1 MTAALPSKMLPQ
13 WPQQVFALDAK
24 YNTRRNGAQPAF
36 GMLYIRRRSQLLRD
50 KESKS
55 PSPRPTYVKLRS
67 ELLKLRYGTISEYN
81 GLGSR
86 ASVDG
91 VLEDRS
97 VHPRFSKKSTAESF
111 AFAGVHHVFDQHIAG
126 VTALK
131 FANNDRSKLCCA
143 SFDGT
148 ISICSVTDMP
158 PRVVAKLEGHRKGV
172 TGIDWSISNDLIVS
186 TSLDATVRLWGVHGD
201 ATPNCLRVVADQF
214 RSEVLCC
221 AFVPANNNL
230 VITGNGQG
238 LLQILNVST
247 GIYPRGGTTKIGG
260 KVLSLTCEES
270 GGSLIWTGNDR
281 GTITS
286 LRLEPASGRLSKL
299 RRIEGLGGAVTSLS
313 WRPWLSR
320 ESPWPSVL
328 VSSACNAVSVYR
340 IGDAQGSLSVWRK
353 YPVKHQQ
360 YLVRSTFCPQMGAC
374 LIASG
379 SEDGSVHL
387 LDTAREGK
395 AAQVNRLHG
404 HSAPILSIA
413 FNYDESYLA
422 TGDHQ
427 GLVIIWQ
434 N

>member
-1 MTAALPSKMLPQ
+1 MSGTTSKWILQ

-24 YNTRRNGAQPAF
+24 YNTRRTSTQPAF

-50 KESKS
+50 KESKD
-55 PSPRPTYVKLRS
+55 PSLRPTYVKLRA
-67 ELLKLRYGTISEYN
+67 ELLRSRYGTISEYN
-81 GLGSR
+81 GLGIPDDKSTHTR
-86 ASVDG
+86 
-91 VLEDRS
+91 LNR
-97 VHPRFSKKSTAESF
+97 KSTAESF

-148 ISICSVTDMP
+148 ISICNVTDSP
-158 PRVVAKLEGHRKGV
+158 PRVMAKLEGHQKGV
-172 TGIDWSISNDLIVS
+172 TAIDWSISNDLIVS
-186 TSLDATVRLWGVHGD
+186 SGLDATVRLWGVHGD
-201 ATPNCLRVVADQF
+201 ASPVCLRVVSDPF

-260 KVLSLTCEES
+260 KMLSLTCEES

-286 LRLEPASGRLSKL
+286 LRMETASGRLSKL
-299 RRIEGLGGAVTSLS
+299 RRIDNLGGAVTSLS

-320 ESPWPSVL
+320 ESPWPTVL
-328 VSSACNAVSVYR
+328 VSSACNAVSVYK
-340 IGDAQGSLSVWRK
+340 IADSQGTLSVWKK
-353 YPVKHQQ
+353 YPIKHQQ
-360 YLVRSTFCPQMGAC
+360 YLVRSTFCPRMGAC

-413 FNYDESYLA
+413 FNYDETYLA